1 MRPEIAFSAADT
13 AEDVQRCIAVLLSTR
28 AGSVAM
34 DREFG
39 LSWDFI
45 DLPVEAAQAAL
56 TAEIVAKVA
65 KYEPR
70 AQVQN
75 VTYTVGDDGTL
86 LPHVEVTINE

>member
-1 MRPEIAFSAADT
+1 MQPEIAFSAADT

-39 LSWDFI
+39 LSWDFV
-45 DLPVEAAQAAL
+45 DLPAQAAL

>member
-1 MRPEIAFSAADT
+1 MQPEIAFSAADT

-39 LSWDFI
+39 LSWDFV

-70 AQVQN
+70 ERDLYRRRRWYAAPPCG
-75 VTYTVGDDGTL
+75 GDDQ
-86 LPHVEVTINE
+86 

>member
-1 MRPEIAFSAADT
+1 MQPEITFSAADT

-28 AGSVAM
+28 AGSVAI
-34 DREFG
+34 G
-39 LSWDFI
+39 LSWDFV
-45 DLPVEAAQAAL
+45 DLPMEAAQAAL

>member
-1 MRPEIAFSAADT
+1 MQPEITFSAADT

-28 AGSVAM
+28 ADSVAM

-39 LSWDFI
+39 LSWDFV

-56 TAEIVAKVA
+56 TAEIVAKIA

-75 VTYTVGDDGTL
+75 VTYTIGDDGTL

>member
-28 AGSVAM
+28 TAM

-39 LSWDFI
+39 LSWDFV
-45 DLPVEAAQAAL
+45 DLPMEAAQASL

>member
-1 MRPEIAFSAADT
+1 
-13 AEDVQRCIAVLLSTR
+13 
-28 AGSVAM
+28 M

-39 LSWDFI
+39 LSWDFV

-75 VTYTVGDDGTL
+75 VTYTIGDDGTL

>member
-1 MRPEIAFSAADT
+1 M
-13 AEDVQRCIAVLLSTR
+13 
-28 AGSVAM
+28 
-34 DREFG
+34 
-39 LSWDFI
+39 
-45 DLPVEAAQAAL
+45 EAAQASL